1 MIVLPPRCWLPT
13 VFLLGLAL
21 AGCGPSTEALMLGP
35 QSAPRAP
42 VPEREVAVYRD
53 PSALSCD
60 YERVALIESQTENQS
75 PFGSVSQIDL
85 IRVARAKA
93 GALGANALL
102 VESLGT
108 DSYVETEVTADS
120 TTYSREETRRSWGQG
135 LFLAVYEARPCSTSA
150 QSKTEA
156 PR

>member
-1 MIVLPPRCWLPT
+1 
-13 VFLLGLAL
+13 
-21 AGCGPSTEALMLGP
+21 MLGP
-35 QSAPRAP
+35 ESATRAP

-60 YERVALIESQTENQS
+60 YERVALIESQTKSQS

-85 IRVARAKA
+85 IRAARAKA

-102 VESLGT
+102 VETLGT
-108 DSYVETEVTADS
+108 DSYVETNVEADS
-120 TTYSREETRRSWGQG
+120 STYRREETRRSWGQG
-135 LFLAVYEARPCSTSA
+135 LFLAVYESRPCSSA
-150 QSKTEA
+150 ELEPQA